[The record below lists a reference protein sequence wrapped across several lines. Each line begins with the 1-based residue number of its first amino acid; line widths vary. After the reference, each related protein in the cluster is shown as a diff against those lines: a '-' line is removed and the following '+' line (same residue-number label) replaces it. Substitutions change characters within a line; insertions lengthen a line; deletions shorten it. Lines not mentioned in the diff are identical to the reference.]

1 MSWTKIFDDPEARLT
16 FSDCVDLEC
25 EMEKNMIVL
34 SERDFEFLTDLLDK
48 PAPEPN
54 EALKKAARAYKENFS
69 KS

>member
-1 MSWTKIFDDPEARLT
+1 MPWTKIFDDPKSRLT
-16 FSDCVDLEC
+16 FSDCVDLEN
-25 EMEKNMIVL
+25 EMEKNKIVL
-34 SERDFEFLTDLLDK
+34 SERDFEFLTNLLDN